1 MQVWTLLVASLLL
14 LVALLR
20 LIAYHDNWVLSY
32 DPGFIVL
39 ALFLLQDVADPS
51 VTRSK
56 RLGVR
61 IFLVTLHFLAFMM
74 LYTFT
79 GRLTSFLHLPIME
92 SVPDTND
99 KLLQAL
105 RSGSVEPCVCRNS
118 FVNVTLMDP
127 RTETLT
133 KIRDSVWDWGP
144 FVVDSLLLCGNR
156 TKDHRAVTFSSIL
169 NLEELEFML
178 QGFVKISKEYV
189 DDNTPMSYMLPKAS
203 VYKEDMQNV

>member
-1 MQVWTLLVASLLL
+1 MQAWTLLVASLLL

-20 LIAYHDNWVLSY
+20 LIAYRDNWVLSY

-51 VTRSK
+51 VTRSE

-61 IFLVTLHFLAFMM
+61 IFLVTLHFLSFMM

-105 RSGSVEPCVCRNS
+105 RSGSVEPCVGRNS

-169 NLEELEFML
+169 NLEELEFIL

-203 VYKEDMQNV
+203 AYKEDMQNV